1 LGAPRVDGDGCGWPA
16 VYPLQ
21 GLCWWVGLGIRVLR
35 VGEPPPPRRVHVPY
49 ACCRSR
55 RDALRPLS
63 VAAGRPQQ
71 PSVDGATPPPAGR
84 QAGGGG
90 HGGGQAG
97 HARYRRPRRA
107 VVGGGGAQGSG
118 GGQAESQAPRLD
130 ALGVRALDAA
140 SAQRVY
146 AGSRPSVAPV
156 APRGVPCRPV
166 DADVADTRSGRRG
179 GLHGRPARL
188 GLSSTARFHVRP
200 RSAASGPTWTAIW
213 GLVFGAVVSRLLPF
227 YPQFP
232 SGLWLSKQVY
242 CCYLSPSFRPRPVRK
257 PWKGTQLVHRGAS
270 LSFWDDRR
278 QMCGPM
284 CWCLY
289 LVL

>member
-1 LGAPRVDGDGCGWPA
+1 MGAPRVDGEGCGWPA

-21 GLCWWVGLGIRVLR
+21 VVLVGGLGDSSAAGGGTSPSAPCTCTICVLPLSSGCAAPIVSGR
-35 VGEPPPPRRVHVPY
+35 RAAPTAVRRRRHPPTRRPSSRRRGTRRRPSRPFPLPPPPPCRCRGWRRSRIRWR
-49 ACCRSR
+49 RSR
-55 RDALRPLS
+55 R
-63 VAAGRPQQ
+63 
-71 PSVDGATPPPAGR
+71 PSTAP
-84 QAGGGG
+84 GG
-90 HGGGQAG
+90 
-97 HARYRRPRRA
+97 PR
-107 VVGGGGAQGSG
+107 G
-118 GGQAESQAPRLD
+118 E
-130 ALGVRALDAA
+130 GVDAA

-146 AGSRPSVAPV
+146 AGSHPSVAPV

-166 DADVADTRSGRRG
+166 DAGVADTRSGRRG

-284 CWCLY
+284 CLCLY